1 MAIRSK
7 MATTM
12 IAIMNPGNTG
22 EAFAGIGTALLGTI
36 VFSVVVELAVPTAGA
51 KPAIPVSTIQC
62 HIMDW

>member
-22 EAFAGIGTALLGTI
+22 EAPAERGAAVGEI

-51 KPAIPVSTIQC
+51 KPAIPFSTIQY
-62 HIMDW
+62 HIIDW

>member
-12 IAIMNPGNTG
+12 IAIMDPGNTG
-22 EAFAGIGTALLGTI
+22 EAPKGRCTAVGTI

-51 KPAIPVSTIQC
+51 KPAIQSAQFSATL
-62 HIMDW
+62 